1 MAEAPLPVQRSGT
14 AQIVSLPGPVGGWNT
29 RDAVDSM
36 PAEDAIQLDNLFPA
50 VGKVELR
57 GGYEDYVSSG
67 IGADNVETLGTLV
80 VGSTEHFWCATDNSI
95 YEITNG
101 GSPADRTGA
110 ATITVDRWQ
119 HTVFA
124 DSSAPTAPTLLLV
137 NGTDAPLK
145 WTGSGNVAAWVPTGP
160 GTIANLIGVHVFK
173 NRVYAWEKNSRDFW
187 YGELGQIPGAMT
199 RFPLSGIRGA
209 QGNLL
214 FMATWTRDGGAG
226 PDDYAVFVTDAG
238 SVIVYQ
244 GTWPG
249 GGTATWSLVG
259 VYQIPRPLGIR
270 AWANVLGDLLIATD
284 SDYVF
289 LSEAIQRAGLT
300 TEATKLAG
308 AMASASAQYRSNYG
322 WEIVVHPRGNKILC
336 NVPLETNAQYQQ
348 HVINIQT
355 RAACRFTGWPMR
367 TFAVFNGNLYG
378 GGSGKVFRLDEGRVD
393 DATTTAAAIQVRAKT
408 AFTDVGAPG
417 IQKRVT
423 AVRPLLRVSET
434 LTATYTL
441 AVDFQDRDGAVV
453 SSAGSAPSSPA
464 WDDPLWDAAFWSTE
478 TQATTQRRWRMLGGR
493 GSDFSVG
500 LVTNVKNQALE
511 WLSTDYLLERAGRI

>member
-1 MAEAPLPVQRSGT
+1 MAEGNIGVQRAGP

-67 IGADNVETLGTLV
+67 IGSDDVETLATLV
-80 VGSTEHFWCATDNSI
+80 VGSTEYFIAGTDNKVW
-95 YEITNG
+95 EITNG
-101 GSPADRTGA
+101 GAPADRTGA
-110 ATITVDRWQ
+110 ATITVNRWQ
-119 HTVFA
+119 TTVFA
-124 DSSAPTAPTLLLV
+124 DSTAPTAPTLLMV

-160 GTIANLIGVHVFK
+160 TIANLIGVHAFK
-173 NRVYAWEKNSRDFW
+173 NRVYVWEKDSRDFW
-187 YGELGQIPGAMT
+187 YGELGQIPGALT
-199 RFPLSGIRGA
+199 RFPLSGIRGG

-226 PDDYAVFVTDAG
+226 PDDFAVFVTDAG
-238 SVIVYQ
+238 SVIVYA

-249 GGTATWSLVG
+249 GGTATWNLVG

-270 AWANVLGDLLIATD
+270 AWANVLGDLLIATE
-284 SDYVF
+284 SDYIF
-289 LSEAIQRAGLT
+289 LSEALAKAGVT

-308 AMASASAQYRSNYG
+308 AMSTAAALYRSNYG
-322 WEIVVHPRGNKILC
+322 WQVVVHPRGNKILS

-348 HVINIQT
+348 HVINVQT
-355 RAACRFTGWPMR
+355 RAACRFTGWNMR
-367 TFAVFNGNLYG
+367 CFAVFRGNLYG
-378 GGSGKVFRLDEGRVD
+378 GGAGKVYRMDEGRSD
-393 DATTTAAAIQVRAKT
+393 DATSTNVAIQVRVKT
-408 AFTDVGAPG
+408 AFTDFG
-417 IQKRVT
+417 IAGRQKRVT

-441 AVDFQDRDGAVV
+441 AVDFSDKDGAVV
-453 SSAGSAPSSPA
+453 ASTGSAASSPA

-478 TQATTQRRWRMLGGR
+478 TQAQTQRKWRMLGGR

-500 LVTNVKNQALE
+500 LVTDIKDQALE
-511 WLSTDYLLERAGRI
+511 WLSTDYLLESAGRI